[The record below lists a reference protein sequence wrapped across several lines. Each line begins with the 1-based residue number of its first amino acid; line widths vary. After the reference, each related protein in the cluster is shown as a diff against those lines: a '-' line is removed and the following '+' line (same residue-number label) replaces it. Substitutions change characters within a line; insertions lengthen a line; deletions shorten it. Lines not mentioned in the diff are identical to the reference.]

1 MNTEYLKQLRRG
13 EHLSGFLMW
22 CDGEETFSVPG
33 VILLEKSGQVVIRLI
48 LHSES
53 PVKLGFEPGTYAV
66 ANGVEIKPIL
76 IPEVCSFDSNGG
88 VLTLVQSR
96 SHRRFT
102 ELIGHPV
109 ELAICPR
116 YVIASHIESPHWKHP
131 VEMRAEIEGLDAWI
145 CSGIF
150 GRSISVDRDSET
162 YPSKDRVTLESFDY
176 QAQIF
181 SGKASGRDFRLR
193 VVPLSESFRG
203 DNGEEIGIR
212 FRSVLEVSSQGEIMT
227 WDDALKELRYLR
239 ELLMLLAWK
248 TLHAMNLQGRFG
260 QSQGCNKD
268 FWESIGFQAPEVPP
282 VGDWADI
289 FNSSFSLSKPSNTQN
304 SRYSFIIPFHE
315 FDQEM
320 LDKWR
325 HTREYYSH
333 PIQLFIQTIDN
344 YQMAPEV
351 KALQLGAGI
360 ESLGFKVQEKKTSIK
375 SADGKKAI
383 QLFRR
388 VEEPARKIFPHLFES
403 WSTDANEVYQAMKHL
418 NRELSDTG
426 EIAKTNYQSILVIQ
440 IWLAHELGAS
450 ESSIKR
456 HVEERMAQVPKYSKI
471 EDPSMLDDN
480 ATTIMNDDSAR

>member
-176 QAQIF
+176 QA
-181 SGKASGRDFRLR
+181 
-193 VVPLSESFRG
+193 
-203 DNGEEIGIR
+203 
-212 FRSVLEVSSQGEIMT
+212 
-227 WDDALKELRYLR
+227 
-239 ELLMLLAWK
+239 
-248 TLHAMNLQGRFG
+248 
-260 QSQGCNKD
+260 
-268 FWESIGFQAPEVPP
+268 
-282 VGDWADI
+282 
-289 FNSSFSLSKPSNTQN
+289 
-304 SRYSFIIPFHE
+304 
-315 FDQEM
+315 
-320 LDKWR
+320 
-325 HTREYYSH
+325 
-333 PIQLFIQTIDN
+333 
-344 YQMAPEV
+344 
-351 KALQLGAGI
+351 
-360 ESLGFKVQEKKTSIK
+360 
-375 SADGKKAI
+375 
-383 QLFRR
+383 
-388 VEEPARKIFPHLFES
+388 
-403 WSTDANEVYQAMKHL
+403 
-418 NRELSDTG
+418 
-426 EIAKTNYQSILVIQ
+426 
-440 IWLAHELGAS
+440 
-450 ESSIKR
+450 
-456 HVEERMAQVPKYSKI
+456 
-471 EDPSMLDDN
+471 
-480 ATTIMNDDSAR
+480 

>member
-22 CDGEETFSVPG
+22 RDGDETFSVPG
-33 VILLEKSGQVVIRLI
+33 VILLEQSGQVVIRLI

-53 PVKLGFEPGTYAV
+53 RIKLGFDSGTYAV
-66 ANGVEIKPIL
+66 ANGVQIKPIL

-96 SHRRFT
+96 RHRRFT

-116 YVIASHIESPHWKHP
+116 YVISRHIESPHWKHP

-145 CSGIF
+145 CSGTP
-150 GRSISVDRDSET
+150 GRSISLDRDSET
-162 YPSKDRVTLESFDY
+162 YPLKDRVTLESFDY
-176 QAQIF
+176 KPQVF
-181 SGKASGRDFRLR
+181 SVKASGKDFRLR
-193 VVPLSESFRG
+193 VAPLSESFRG

-212 FRSVLEVSSQGEIMT
+212 FRSVLEVSSQGEKMT
-227 WDDALKELRYLR
+227 WDEALKEVRYLR

-268 FWESIGFQAPEVPP
+268 FWESIGLQAPEVPP

-289 FNSSFSLSKPSNTQN
+289 FNSKFSLSKPSNTQKPG
-304 SRYSFIIPFHE
+304 YSYIVPFHE

-320 LDKWR
+320 LDNWR

-375 SADGKKAI
+375 SADGKTAM
-383 QLFRR
+383 QLFRK
-388 VEEPARKIFPHLFES
+388 VEQPARKIFPNLFKN

-418 NRELSDTG
+418 NRELPDTG
-426 EIAKTNYQSILVIQ
+426 EIAKLNYQSILIIQ

-450 ESSIKR
+450 ELSIKCY
-456 HVEERMAQVPKYSKI
+456 VEERIAQVPTYSKV
-471 EDPSMLDDN
+471 EDPSMLDEN
-480 ATTIMNDDSAR
+480 ANSVMNDDVAN